1 MWLGLF
7 LFSLATSSVI
17 VAWGCI
23 WTRRL
28 MPEDQREHFWRWLL
42 DWSLKGLLLPLVLWV
57 IMNIGV
63 SFSLQPFMPQIQA
76 ARNGGGSWAPVYM
89 RVMAA
94 GLFIVSSYWSVA
106 TLGWALLI
114 VRQDLDVE
122 RRRRFTGLCIGCFAL
137 MLIPALGLVW
147 LGGSGMLGLAAF
159 SILALIARQGD
170 SIVHAKK
177 FPMYSRAIARMK
189 FGKYAEAEWEII
201 RELEKCED
209 DFDGWMMMAEL
220 YATHFHNLGEAQK
233 TIAEICEHPKT
244 AAPQFSIALNRL
256 ADWHLKFGHDPEG
269 ARRALQVI
277 CDRLP
282 GTHLAKMAELR
293 IRQLPN
299 SAEELREQS
308 SVSPIP
314 LPALGDAMDAEPPQP
329 HSKYELAKAAELAN
343 SCVERLNLNPDDVA
357 SRERLARLMT
367 MRLDQADLGVEQL
380 TLLLEMPDQP
390 DAKRAEWL
398 SLIAAWQIKYL
409 QDSETGRRTLVQL
422 TRDFPQTPQALAA
435 RRRIQLMEQELGSK
449 S

>member
-1 MWLGLF
+1 MWFGRF
-7 LFSLATSSVI
+7 LFSFSISSAL
-17 VAWGCI
+17 VAWACI
-23 WTRRL
+23 AAWHL
-28 MPEDQREHFWRWLL
+28 MPEPRRENFNRWLL
-42 DWSLKGLLLPLVLWV
+42 EWSLKGLLVPMVLWV
-57 IMNIGV
+57 IMNLGI

-94 GLFIVSSYWSVA
+94 GLFIVSSYWSAV

-114 VRQDLDVE
+114 ARLDLDAE
-122 RRRRFTGLCIGCFAL
+122 SRKRFKALCITWFAL
-137 MLIPALGLVW
+137 MLIPALGLIW
-147 LGGSGMLGLAAF
+147 LGGSGMLGLAIF
-159 SILALIARQGD
+159 SILAFIARQAD
-170 SIVHAKK
+170 SVLHVKR

-209 DFDGWMMMAEL
+209 DFEGWMMMAEL

-282 GTHLAKMAELR
+282 GTHLARMAELR
-293 IRQLPN
+293 IRQLPQ
-299 SAEELREQS
+299 SVEELREQS
-308 SVSPIP
+308 TVSSIP
-314 LPALGDAMDAEPPQP
+314 LPALGDALDEEQPKP
-329 HSKYELAKAAELAN
+329 HSKHELAKATEMAN
-343 SCVERLNLNPDDVA
+343 SCVERLKINPDDIA

-367 MRLDQADLGVEQL
+367 ERLDQADLGIEQL

-398 SLIAAWQIKYL
+398 SLIAAWQIKHL
-409 QDSETGRRTLVQL
+409 QDPENGRRTLEQL
-422 TRDFPQTPQALAA
+422 AREFPKSPQALAA
-435 RRRIQLMEQELGSK
+435 RRRIQLMDRELRSK
-449 S
+449 F